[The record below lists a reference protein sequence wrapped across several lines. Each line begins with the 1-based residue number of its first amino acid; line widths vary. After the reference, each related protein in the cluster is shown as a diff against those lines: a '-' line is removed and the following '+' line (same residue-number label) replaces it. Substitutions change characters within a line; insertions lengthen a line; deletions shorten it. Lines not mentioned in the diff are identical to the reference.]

1 MRKARPCRRAFTL
14 VELLVVLAVIGVL
27 TALLL
32 PAVQMAREASRRSSC
47 GNNLRQIGL
56 ALHNFESARKR
67 LPPGRGAPLPKVFSA
82 HAYLLPYLEQNK
94 VADLLDLDSA
104 PTSFSVGSTTY
115 SGDANY
121 DAAVAGIETLLCP
134 SDPTGDRV
142 PNSPYGATSYAA
154 CAGTGA
160 LAAGSLTGADGVF
173 FLDSKT
179 RFASIVDGTSNTAAF
194 SERLLG
200 EGSPPASVP
209 GPAAERAVKE
219 LPFGTDPDDSTCGAS
234 SADGWFVERGGKWI
248 LGNYGNTLYNHF
260 APPNVAV
267 WDCMDM
273 RQQKGR
279 MAARSAHPGGALV
292 LRCDGSVA
300 FQSEHVDLTTWR
312 ALASRS
318 GGEVFAAP

>member
-1 MRKARPCRRAFTL
+1 MRRLGPGRKAFTL
-14 VELLVVLAVIGVL
+14 VELLVVLAIIGVL

-47 GNNLRQIGL
+47 GNNLKQIGL
-56 ALHNFESARKR
+56 ALHNFEGARKR

-82 HAYLLPYLEQNK
+82 HAYLLPYLEQNQ

-104 PTSFSVGSTTY
+104 PTAFSVGSTTY
-115 SGDANY
+115 SGDANH
-121 DAAVAGIETLLCP
+121 DAAIVSIETLLCP
-134 SDPTGDRV
+134 SDPTGERV
-142 PNSPYGATSYAA
+142 PNIPFGATSYAA
-154 CAGTGA
+154 CAGTGT
-160 LAAGSLTGADGVF
+160 LVGGSLTGADGVF
-173 FLDSKT
+173 LLDSKT
-179 RFASIVDGTSNTAAF
+179 RFASITDGTSNTAAF

-209 GPAAERAVKE
+209 GPAAERGVRE
-219 LPFGTDPDDSTCGAS
+219 LPFGTDPNDSTCGAS
-234 SADGWFVERGGKWI
+234 SAGGWFIERGGKWI

-260 APPNVAV
+260 APPNVAL

-279 MAARSAHPGGALV
+279 MAARSAHPGGVSL

-300 FQSEHVDLTTWR
+300 FQSEQVDLAMWR

-318 GGEVFAAP
+318 GGEVLAMP

>member
-1 MRKARPCRRAFTL
+1 MRRLLGQRPAFTL
-14 VELLVVLAVIGVL
+14 IELLVVLAIVGVL
-27 TALLL
+27 AALLL

-56 ALHNFESARKR
+56 ALHNFESVHKR
-67 LPPGRGAPLPKVFSA
+67 LPPGRGAPLPRVFSA
-82 HAYLLPYLEQNK
+82 HAYLLPYLEQSQI
-94 VADLLDLDSA
+94 ADRLDLESA
-104 PTSFSVGSTTY
+104 PTTFSVGSTSY
-115 SGDANY
+115 SGDANF
-121 DAAVAGIETLLCP
+121 DAATAGIETLLCP

-142 PNSPYGATSYAA
+142 PGSVYGATSYAA

-160 LAAGSLTGADGVF
+160 FAGGSLTGADGVF
-173 FLDSKT
+173 YLDSKT

-200 EGSPPASVP
+200 EGTPPAVVP
-209 GPAAERAVKE
+209 GSSAERAVRE
-219 LPFGTDPDDSTCGAS
+219 LPFGTDPDDSACTAS
-234 SADGWFVERGGKWI
+234 SDGGWFVERGGKWI

-260 APPNVAV
+260 APPNAAA

-279 MAARSAHPGGALV
+279 MTARSAHPGGIML

-300 FQSEHVDLTTWR
+300 FQSEQVDATTWR
-312 ALASRS
+312 AFASRS
-318 GGEVFAAP
+318 GGELLVAP

>member
-1 MRKARPCRRAFTL
+1 MRRIGSPARAFTL
-14 VELLVVLAVIGVL
+14 VELLVVIAIVGVL
-27 TALLL
+27 AALLL

-82 HAYLLPYLEQNK
+82 HAYLLPYLEQNQ

-104 PTSFSVGSTTY
+104 PTAFSVGSTSY
-115 SGDANY
+115 SGAANY
-121 DAAVAGIETLLCP
+121 DAAIVGIETLLCP

-142 PNSPYGATSYAA
+142 PDSPYGATTYAA
-154 CAGTGA
+154 CSGTGTRDS
-160 LAAGSLTGADGVF
+160 GSLTGADGVF
-173 FLDSKT
+173 YLDSRT
-179 RFASIVDGTSNTAAF
+179 RFASVPDGTSNTAAF

-200 EGSPPASVP
+200 EGTPPASVP
-209 GPAAERAVKE
+209 SAAAERAVRE
-219 LPFGTDPDDSTCGAS
+219 LPFGTDPSDASCGTPS
-234 SADGWFVERGGKWI
+234 GGDWFVERGGKWI

-260 APPNVAV
+260 APPNFAT

-279 MAARSAHPGGALV
+279 MAARSAHPGGAML

-300 FQSEHVDLTTWR
+300 FHSEQVDLATWR

-318 GGEVFAAP
+318 GGEVLATP

>member
-1 MRKARPCRRAFTL
+1 MRRLLRRTAFTL
-14 VELLVVLAVIGVL
+14 VELLVVLAIIGVL

-56 ALHNFESARKR
+56 ALHNFEGARKR
-67 LPPGRGAPLPKVFSA
+67 LPPGRGAPLPKVFSV
-82 HAYLLPYLEQNK
+82 HAYLLPYLEQNQ

-104 PTSFSVGSTTY
+104 PTTFSVGSTNY

-121 DAAVAGIETLLCP
+121 DAAVVGVETLLCP
-134 SDPTGDRV
+134 SDPTGERV

-154 CAGTGA
+154 CSGTGT
-160 LAAGSLTGADGVF
+160 LVAGSLTGADGVF
-173 FLDSKT
+173 YLDSKT
-179 RFASIVDGTSNTAAF
+179 RFASIPDGTSNTAAF

-209 GPAAERAVKE
+209 SPAAERAVRE

-234 SADGWFVERGGKWI
+234 SAGGWFVERGGKWI

-260 APPNVAV
+260 APPNAPV

-279 MAARSAHPGGALV
+279 MAARSAHPGGVML

-300 FQSEHVDLTTWR
+300 FQSEQIDPTTWR
-312 ALASRS
+312 AFASRN
-318 GGEVFAAP
+318 GGEIFATP